1 LIEEPELQYNLAVG
15 TKRQHPQQFTETFP
29 EDDDMPPA
37 PDFPDDWVPLQ
48 ASAFEEG
55 QELANPIEEDKEK
68 SESYEKIEKIEK
80 MTIITNALAQEPITP
95 QRSKLPELPVMPVLI
110 PPLEV
115 FSFQKDTDKSELH
128 MITVVLRSNFNEAD
142 QGVLRMKRVV
152 GLLRSY
158 PGKDRFGV
166 LIFERGKHFR
176 FEFPN
181 DTTGFCPELM
191 WKLQKLVGEEN
202 VQFEIMHV
210 H

>member
-1 LIEEPELQYNLAVG
+1 MV
-15 TKRQHPQQFTETFP
+15 
-29 EDDDMPPA
+29 
-37 PDFPDDWVPLQ
+37 
-48 ASAFEEG
+48 
-55 QELANPIEEDKEK
+55 
-68 SESYEKIEKIEK
+68 
-80 MTIITNALAQEPITP
+80 P
-95 QRSKLPELPVMPVLI
+95 QRPKLTELPVMI

-115 FSFQKDTDKSELH
+115 FSFQKDTDKAELH

-166 LIFERGKHFR
+166 LIFERGKYFR

-202 VQFEIMHV
+202 VQIEIMHV